1 MGAAAIVFPEPQRP
15 AATVAFGNLL
25 DLARLR
31 RATAEAGVEV
41 EVCEACQTINAP
53 HAYFCKG
60 CDGKLPAYFAALDAG
75 TLVAPPARASED
87 PEERRSRFA
96 VFALVA
102 LWGSV
107 TVVALLQVHGPR
119 ADPAAPAVQAVV
131 QAPVERVAARVE
143 PPAMDRPDRAEVM
156 HQPVPPAEEARR
168 EARTPVAVAGA
179 RLEVADSRPLRRPSP
194 PAAIRTARS
203 GGKAGNP
210 VARCE
215 GLNFFA
221 RAVCMNNQCASPDA
235 RRSPHCAETVRQA
248 RLGEARRNPKL
259 AG

>member
-1 MGAAAIVFPEPQRP
+1 MGAAAVVVFPPERQRP

-31 RATAEAGVEV
+31 RAAAGAQV

-60 CDGKLPAYFAALDAG
+60 CDGKLPGYFAALDAG
-75 TLVAPPARASED
+75 TLAAVPAEALD

-102 LWGSV
+102 LWGTV
-107 TVVALLQVHGPR
+107 TVVALLQAQGPR
-119 ADPAAPAVQAVV
+119 ASPAAPQAQAV
-131 QAPVERVAARVE
+131 APAPPEHIAARVQ
-143 PPAMDRPDRAEVM
+143 PAAVDRGRADVV
-156 HQPVPPAEEARR
+156 HTPVARAEEAPRQ
-168 EARTPVAVAGA
+168 ARLPVAAEGSPRA
-179 RLEVADSRPLRRPSP
+179 EAAASRPLRRPSP
-194 PAAIRTARS
+194 PAAVRVARA
-203 GGKAGNP
+203 GGMAGNP

-221 RAVCMNNQCASPDA
+221 RAVCMNNQCARPDA

>member
-1 MGAAAIVFPEPQRP
+1 MGAAAVVVFPERQRP

-25 DLARLR
+25 DLARLH
-31 RATAEAGVEV
+31 RATAEAEVEV

-60 CDGKLPAYFAALDAG
+60 CDGKLPAYFAAVDAG
-75 TLVAPPARASED
+75 TLAAVPAEASD

-102 LWGSV
+102 LWGTV
-107 TVVALLQVHGPR
+107 TVVALLQAQGPR
-119 ADPAAPAVQAVV
+119 PSPVAPQALAVAPAAAERTAARAEP
-131 QAPVERVAARVE
+131 APVER
-143 PPAMDRPDRAEVM
+143 DRAEVV
-156 HQPVPPAEEARR
+156 HRPVALAEETPRQARVPAAAAVPR
-168 EARTPVAVAGA
+168 AEAAA
-179 RLEVADSRPLRRPSP
+179 SRPLRRPSP
-194 PAAIRTARS
+194 PAPVRVARS
-203 GGKAGNP
+203 GAMAGNP

-221 RAVCMNNQCASPDA
+221 RAVCMNNQCARPDA
-235 RRSPHCAETVRQA
+235 RRSPQCAETVRQA

>member
-1 MGAAAIVFPEPQRP
+1 MGAAAIAVFPEPQRP
-15 AATVAFGNLL
+15 TATVAFGNLL

-31 RATAEAGVEV
+31 RGTAEGEV

-75 TLVAPPARASED
+75 TLVVPPAQAAED

-102 LWGSV
+102 LWGTV
-107 TVVALLQVHGPR
+107 TVVALLQAHGPR
-119 ADPAAPAVQAVV
+119 ADPPTSTVQAVV

-143 PPAMDRPDRAEVM
+143 PPAIDRRDRADVA
-156 HQPVPPAEEARR
+156 HPPAPPAEEARR
-168 EARTPVAVAGA
+168 EARSLAAAAGPRTEA
-179 RLEVADSRPLRRPSP
+179 ADSRPLRRPSP
-194 PAAIRTARS
+194 APAVRVARS

-221 RAVCMNNQCASPDA
+221 RAVCMNNQCARPEA
-235 RRSPHCAETVRQA
+235 RRSPQCAETVRQA